1 MLTEATKAALE
12 LVGRT
17 GAKSLEVGYLYD
29 TPLAEDAD
37 WYAHAQYRGA
47 RITVEHHRGPAQAL
61 EALAGR
67 LLTGAKCAHCGSLVA
82 LSEKGAAFYPSSTL
96 IDGTR
101 WDEQDVRN
109 VGQCRWRRVG
119 TRWTEGCKLKA
130 SS

>member
-1 MLTEATKAALE
+1 MLTEATQAALE

-17 GAKSLEVGYLYD
+17 GAQSLEVGYLND

-67 LLTGAKCAHCGSLVA
+67 LLTGAQCAHCGSLVA
-82 LSEKGAAFYPSSTL
+82 LSDRGAAFYPSSTL
-96 IDGTR
+96 VDGSL
-101 WDEQDVRN
+101 WDEQTVRQ

-119 TRWTEGCKLKA
+119 ARWVEGCKLGA
-130 SS
+130 VS